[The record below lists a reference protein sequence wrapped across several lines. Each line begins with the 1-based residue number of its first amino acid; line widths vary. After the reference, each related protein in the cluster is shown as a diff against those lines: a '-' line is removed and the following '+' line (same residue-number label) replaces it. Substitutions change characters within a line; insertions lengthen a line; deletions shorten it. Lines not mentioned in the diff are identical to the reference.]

1 MEKGL
6 EESKT
11 GEGKNVVK
19 ISGWKSYWSSRNATM
34 GSFPGLEGNG
44 NYWDMNLS
52 THLSP
57 ELLSSAR
64 STKNTESHGLNII
77 EKKKLLQTSKHL

>member
-1 MEKGL
+1 
-6 EESKT
+6 
-11 GEGKNVVK
+11 
-19 ISGWKSYWSSRNATM
+19 M

-64 STKNTESHGLNII
+64 STKNTESHGLNIT